1 MLKPGRYIHR
11 HEKDYVEKIVCLG
24 EIVLDVRETK
34 TAFALSLVENN
45 VRYDTP
51 QIEDMFLRA
60 KRVLIK
66 KSGSKHAMQF
76 STIGGKNYEEWF
88 CLYPYRCGVPYAFT
102 EENALKEFDAYV
114 RSLQD
119 T

>member
-11 HEKDYVEKIVCLG
+11 HEKEYVEETVYLG
-24 EIVLDVRETK
+24 KIVLDVRETK
-34 TAFALSLVENN
+34 TAFVLTLVENT
-45 VRYDTP
+45 VRYDAP
-51 QIEDMFLRA
+51 QIDAMFLNS

-66 KSGSKHAMQF
+66 KNGSRHAMQF
-76 STIGGKNYEEWF
+76 SKIGSKACEDWF

-114 RSLQD
+114 SSL
-119 T
+119 